1 MRGVQSRIMTSS
13 SISMSSTKAEIIT
26 SATELIEDLESKLST
41 EQQLHQNK
49 SEERNAVL
57 IILGLVTIYSLLF

>member
-1 MRGVQSRIMTSS
+1 MTSS

>member
-1 MRGVQSRIMTSS
+1 MTSS

-57 IILGLVTIYSLLF
+57 VILGLVTIYSLLF